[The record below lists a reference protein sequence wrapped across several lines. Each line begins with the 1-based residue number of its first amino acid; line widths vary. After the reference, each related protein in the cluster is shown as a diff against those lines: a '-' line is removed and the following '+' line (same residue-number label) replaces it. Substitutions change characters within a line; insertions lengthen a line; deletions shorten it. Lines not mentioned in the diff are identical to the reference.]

1 MLKHALNI
9 SYYYSDFAS
18 IQVYTLAAKMDLK
31 FDFFSKKKKKSKPQA
46 IFQQGRVTSK
56 YKFQSHQQSH
66 EDSKWGFPP
75 PCTQVISLTCASE
88 RSIKINKGASYPK
101 LGLRGTH

>member
-31 FDFFSKKKKKSKPQA
+31 FDFFSKKKKKIQTPGHFPARESHIKIQISKPPT
-46 IFQQGRVTSK
+46 VT
-56 YKFQSHQQSH
+56 
-66 EDSKWGFPP
+66 W
-75 PCTQVISLTCASE
+75 
-88 RSIKINKGASYPK
+88 R
-101 LGLRGTH
+101 

>member
-31 FDFFSKKKKKSKPQA
+31 FDFFSKKKKKNPNPRPFSSK
-46 IFQQGRVTSK
+46 GE
-56 YKFQSHQQSH
+56 SHQNTNFKATNSH
-66 EDSKWGFPP
+66 MKIASGAFLLHALRW
-75 PCTQVISLTCASE
+75 SLSLVLQ
-88 RSIKINKGASYPK
+88 KGA
-101 LGLRGTH
+101 